1 MYQLF
6 KTVFIG
12 VIFSTGL
19 LAAPLDAIDVKPDV
33 VYGHK
38 DGMALSYDVFKPRKN
53 SNGVGLLFMISG
65 GWVSQ
70 WTPPEVAVGFFK
82 PFLNA
87 GYTVIT
93 VRHGSSP
100 RYVIPE
106 IAQDVRLALNHGD
119 AKTPRVAAVAAVFP
133 PTDLRPYVELTNPL
147 RERFPALKFDASKV
161 DLYSPLLQVTQ
172 DDAPTLLVHG
182 DKDELVPLWHSE
194 KICDAF
200 TEAHVDHELLVI
212 KGAAHGFDADGN
224 KRMFEAMIRWF
235 DTHLATMKSV
245 PAL

>member
-70 WTPPEVAVGFFK
+70 WTPPEVAVGFF
-82 PFLNA
+82 
-87 GYTVIT
+87 
-93 VRHGSSP
+93 
-100 RYVIPE
+100 
-106 IAQDVRLALNHGD
+106 
-119 AKTPRVAAVAAVFP
+119 
-133 PTDLRPYVELTNPL
+133 
-147 RERFPALKFDASKV
+147 
-161 DLYSPLLQVTQ
+161 
-172 DDAPTLLVHG
+172 
-182 DKDELVPLWHSE
+182 
-194 KICDAF
+194 
-200 TEAHVDHELLVI
+200 
-212 KGAAHGFDADGN
+212 
-224 KRMFEAMIRWF
+224 
-235 DTHLATMKSV
+235 
-245 PAL
+245 